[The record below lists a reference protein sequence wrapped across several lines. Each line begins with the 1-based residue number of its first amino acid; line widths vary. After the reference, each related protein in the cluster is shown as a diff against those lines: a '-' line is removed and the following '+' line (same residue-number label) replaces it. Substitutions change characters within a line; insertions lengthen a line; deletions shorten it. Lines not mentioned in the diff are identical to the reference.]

1 MLGDNLKVNAK
12 LEQSVAVMQLRQKK
26 KKAMTQMFLLL
37 LLLYELPM
45 SGEAQRT
52 SPSQILMK

>member
-26 KKAMTQMFLLL
+26 KKSYDSNVLITFI
-37 LLLYELPM
+37 
-45 SGEAQRT
+45 T
-52 SPSQILMK
+52 I